1 MGKAA
6 ESEMLMSTQA
16 LVSLPVSVILSRKT
30 VSRGALSIPSW
41 SAVAVLAGESLAS
54 DGARGTMVRDD
65 GDEKHFLWTGLSLE
79 FFRDSA
85 QSYWSNLV
93 GQRPALYV
101 ICHEQEDGD
110 LFPASV
116 TADHDEA
123 GATIEG
129 SDPVFTVP
137 IPPEIY
143 LRLEEF
149 VVEHHMPKP
158 PRKRK
163 RKNWTGEK

>member
-1 MGKAA
+1 
-6 ESEMLMSTQA
+6 MSTGAQ
-16 LVSLPVSVILSRKT
+16 VSLPVSVILSRKMVT
-30 VSRGALSIPSW
+30 RGALSVPSW
-41 SAVAVLAGESLAS
+41 GAVAVLAGENLESGS
-54 DGARGTMVRDD
+54 ARGSLVRED
-65 GDEKHFLWTGLSLE
+65 GKEQHFLWTGLTLE

-101 ICHEQEDGD
+101 ICHEQDDGG
-110 LFPASV
+110 LIPVLV

-123 GATIEG
+123 GAAIEG
-129 SDPVFTVP
+129 SDVVFTVP

-143 LRLEEF
+143 LRLEGF

-158 PRKRK
+158 PHKRK
-163 RKNWTGEK
+163 RKNWAEKD

>member
-1 MGKAA
+1 
-6 ESEMLMSTQA
+6 MSTRAQI
-16 LVSLPVSVILSRKT
+16 SLPVSVILSRKMVT
-30 VSRGALSIPSW
+30 RGALSMPSW

-54 DGARGTMVRDD
+54 GNARGSLVRDD
-65 GDEKHFLWTGLSLE
+65 DDEQHFLWTGLILE
-79 FFRDSA
+79 LFRDSA
-85 QSYWSNLV
+85 PSYWSNLV

-101 ICHEQEDGD
+101 ICHEQDDGG
-110 LFPASV
+110 LVPASV

-143 LRLEEF
+143 LHLERF

-158 PRKRK
+158 PRKRR
-163 RKNWTGEK
+163 RKNYTEKK